1 MFRGSFDEGFQARFG
16 DSFLHCVIIST
27 FVPFSR
33 ESMIRK
39 SVADTIKSG
48 TKALFYPCAL
58 LFCFWY
64 YRFYSATGYTAIEL
78 VAVSGVNC

>member
-1 MFRGSFDEGFQARFG
+1 MFRGSFDEGFQASFG
-16 DSFLHCVIIST
+16 DSFSHCVIIST

-33 ESMIRK
+33 ESIIQK

-48 TKALFYPCAL
+48 TKASNCPCTL

-64 YRFYSATGYTAIEL
+64 YRVYSATGYTAIEL